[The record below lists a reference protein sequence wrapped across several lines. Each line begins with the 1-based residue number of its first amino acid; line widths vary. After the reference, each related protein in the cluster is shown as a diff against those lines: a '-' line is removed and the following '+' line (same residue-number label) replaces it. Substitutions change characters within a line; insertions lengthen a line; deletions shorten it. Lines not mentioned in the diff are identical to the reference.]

1 MGGVEAVE
9 GEVAEAAASIRAAA
23 VEAASAAEPYSADV
37 VETVAAAAASVEVLA
52 DEIMEW
58 VGEDAGA
65 AFGAVTR
72 PYRVGE
78 EEEEAAEAEA
88 AVDEEEEDFG
98 VFDVNVAEESTAYDD
113 GEAAR
118 REVARV
124 IDALLLVG
132 EVSIASASET
142 ISSLPIDAPLER
154 LSSSIEE
161 LEGQG
166 LAAGGLLE
174 RPLAAAAEGLQ
185 AAQQQRKER
194 GWTLLRAFRPEEK
207 AKERRALQARKVI
220 LDTVQKAVDRK

>member
-1 MGGVEAVE
+1 V
-9 GEVAEAAASIRAAA
+9 AAS
-23 VEAASAAEPYSADV
+23 
-37 VETVAAAAASVEVLA
+37 AASVEVLA

-58 VGEDAGA
+58 VEEDAGA

-78 EEEEAAEAEA
+78 EDEEAAAAEA
-88 AVDEEEEDFG
+88 AVDDDEEDFG

>member
-1 MGGVEAVE
+1 M
-9 GEVAEAAASIRAAA
+9 
-23 VEAASAAEPYSADV
+23 EAASAAEPYSADV
-37 VETVAAAAASVEVLA
+37 VETVAASAASVEVLA

-58 VGEDAGA
+58 VEEDAGA

-78 EEEEAAEAEA
+78 EEEAAAA
-88 AVDEEEEDFG
+88 AVDDEEEEEDFG